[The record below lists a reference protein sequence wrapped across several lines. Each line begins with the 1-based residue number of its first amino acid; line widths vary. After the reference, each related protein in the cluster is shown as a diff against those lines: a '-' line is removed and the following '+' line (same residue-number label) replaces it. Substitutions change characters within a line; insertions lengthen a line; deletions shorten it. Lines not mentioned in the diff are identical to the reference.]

1 MWMFKGHCRS
11 INWCN
16 FNTDASE
23 GVERPKAGQEMGEE
37 LAGEADTTHRA
48 SVELI
53 KSYSGMV
60 RSAPK
65 QFSTQQ

>member
-16 FNTDASE
+16 VNTDASE

-48 SVELI
+48 SVD
-53 KSYSGMV
+53 
-60 RSAPK
+60 
-65 QFSTQQ
+65 